1 MSLRDKIICVTIDTV
16 YEPAEKKKK
25 GKLCEQYWHEII
37 YNIKTFLSKG
47 RKEIIATFSSTNLHL
62 IEI

>member
-1 MSLRDKIICVTIDTV
+1 MSLRDKIICVTIDTA
-16 YEPAEKKKK
+16 YKPAEKKKK